1 MPCGTLGRWYRYIIM
16 PMRCTPQ
23 DPQSHDQNASPS
35 LSVSSPYRH
44 GSNVCTSDTSA
55 PMDPWHV
62 ERIHQLARSHTM
74 GQLRCARTGPVT
86 SPNSLTHLLGPETT
100 VLSCFKSALCI
111 HTNTPYK
118 TDLLWK
124 TLRAPN
130 RPSGPGPWPVRR
142 DDRPYLIAGRTLRL
156 ITAPHARFSAT
167 RQRYNHAML
176 YRMYTLVCRRS
187 RSTQSSSRSRCTRGV
202 FHNEAG
208 VLTQGGQG
216 GRPAPLASRLH
227 TIPTHFLPN
236 LHGI

>member
-100 VLSCFKSALCI
+100 VLSCIKSALCI

-124 TLRAPN
+124 TLRALNHPG
-130 RPSGPGPWPVRR
+130 GPGPRAKSAGA
-142 DDRPYLIAGRTLRL
+142 RPSRSVKYACRQRKVPYYTVSHTTRH
-156 ITAPHARFSAT
+156 TAPRIIRECSMKKRKGTPPPCSAT
-167 RQRYNHAML
+167 WA
-176 YRMYTLVCRRS
+176 T
-187 RSTQSSSRSRCTRGV
+187 
-202 FHNEAG
+202 
-208 VLTQGGQG
+208 
-216 GRPAPLASRLH
+216 
-227 TIPTHFLPN
+227 
-236 LHGI
+236 